1 MKCEVTTTSRFYD
14 TQGKE
19 ELEQLGFEFEEIGL
33 PDDYPGSRWK
43 RKDVPV
49 ILVFNSLD
57 DLLTFSKKWGEI
69 IISPSWKAQKAQTI
83 QIEIYDYYR
92 E

>member
-1 MKCEVTTTSRFYD
+1 MKIEVTTTSRFYD
-14 TQGKE
+14 IQGKE
-19 ELEQLGFEFEEIGL
+19 ELEQLGFEFESIGS
-33 PDDYPGSRWK
+33 PDDYPGKRWK
-43 RKDVPV
+43 MINDRV

-57 DLLTFSKKWGEI
+57 DLLTFSKKWGEL

-83 QIEIYDYYR
+83 QIEIYDNYR